1 MIIWIVL
8 YSLWSNEVTPYRKSI
23 LRIVEVFED
32 DDMWENLLIDR
43 E

>member
-8 YSLWSNEVTPYRKSI
+8 YSLWSNEVMPYGMSI